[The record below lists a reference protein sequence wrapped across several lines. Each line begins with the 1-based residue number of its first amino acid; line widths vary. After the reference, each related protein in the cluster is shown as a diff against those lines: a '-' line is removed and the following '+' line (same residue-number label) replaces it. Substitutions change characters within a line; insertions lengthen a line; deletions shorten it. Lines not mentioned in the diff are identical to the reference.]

1 MLPTIAIV
9 GRPNVGKST
18 LFNVLTRTRDALVA
32 NQSGLTRDRQ
42 FGRGLVG
49 GRDYWVIDTGGLT
62 DDDDHMAEHI
72 SSQVTQAIEESDS
85 ILFVVDGRHGL
96 TAADEMIAHQLRM
109 INKPTFLV
117 VNKTDGLQNSI
128 AMAEFYAL
136 GWGDAYPISSTH
148 KHGISDLMDEVFE
161 KLDWPEEE
169 EIEQDDSIK
178 VAIVGRPNV
187 GKSTLVNRIL
197 GEERVIAYDQPGTT
211 RDSIFVP
218 FERNGQAYTLI
229 DTAGVRRKAKV
240 SETIEKFS
248 VLKTLKAIEQ
258 ANVVVLVL
266 DAREG
271 PTDQDSSLLGH
282 VLEMGRSL
290 VIAVNKWDGLES
302 DEKDWIKVT
311 LGRKLHFVDFAK
323 IHFISALHG
332 TGVGNLYKTIQQA
345 YRAAFLEIGTSRLNQ
360 ILQDAVEAHQPPSV
374 RGRRIKLRFIHQ
386 GGSNPPKFVIHGNQ
400 VESLSPSYKRY
411 ITNCLRENFD
421 FAGTPIKLE
430 LRQGENPFAGKRNEL
445 TPRQERKRRRMMKHI
460 KKSK

>member
-42 FGRGLVG
+42 FGRGRVG
-49 GRDYWVIDTGGLT
+49 DRDYWVIDTGGLT
-62 DDDDHMAEHI
+62 DDTDHMAEHI
-72 SSQVTQAIEESDS
+72 SSQVMQAIDEADS
-85 ILFVVDGRHGL
+85 IIFLVDGRNGL
-96 TAADEMIAHQLRM
+96 TAADEMIAQQLRA

-117 VNKTDGLQNSI
+117 VNKTDGLQSSI
-128 AMAEFYAL
+128 ATAEFYAL
-136 GWGDAYPISSTH
+136 GWGKTYPISSTH
-148 KHGISDLMDEVFE
+148 KQGINELMEEVFTQ
-161 KLDWPEEE
+161 LNWPEAE
-169 EIEQDDSIK
+169 EIEDDGSIK

-211 RDSIFVP
+211 RDSIFIP
-218 FERNGQAYTLI
+218 FEREGQAYTLI
-229 DTAGVRRKAKV
+229 DTAGVRRKSKM

-266 DAREG
+266 DAQEG
-271 PTDQDSSLLGH
+271 PTEQDASLLGH
-282 VLEMGRSL
+282 VLDMGRSL
-290 VIAVNKWDGLES
+290 VIAVNKWDGLER
-302 DEKDWIKVT
+302 DQRDWVKVT

-332 TGVGNLYKTIQQA
+332 TGVGHLYKTIKQA
-345 YRAAFLEIGTSRLNQ
+345 YHAAFLEVGTSRLNQ
-360 ILQDAVEAHQPPSV
+360 ALEDAVEAHQPPSV

-386 GGSNPPKFVIHGNQ
+386 SGNNPPKFIIHGSQ
-400 VESLSPSYKRY
+400 VDSLPPAYRRY
-411 ITNCLRENFD
+411 IMNFLRTKFD

-430 LRQGENPFAGKRNEL
+430 TRQGENPFAGKRNEL
-445 TPRQERKRRRMMKHI
+445 NPRQEHKRHRMMKFV
-460 KKSK
+460 KKSR